1 VRAPRDLAASLKPS
15 TIASYVARE
24 FAFSFLIAFLFFFV
38 VFFVNQL
45 LLMAEDILSRRAP
58 LRDVLLLLFYSMPS
72 EIAMAFPFASLVGA
86 LMAAGRFASD
96 NEMLVFQA
104 CGIPARRIFLPF
116 AILGLA
122 FSLVSFIMNDYYLPL
137 GNIEFG
143 KVYRKLIVSTP
154 AVELRP
160 WSVRRYRDV
169 TIVTGAEEK
178 GIIKDILIFDTSEEG
193 RERLISA
200 KRAGISEGADSDD
213 VVALKLDGVLVQILV
228 AKEPDRFEYSSCASM
243 TYSIDLRD
251 AAGIVSSIGPSSMSS
266 VDLSREI
273 GEKQKAFDARRQK
286 REEELAVARA
296 KLEETYEGAELGELA
311 WPNAQSRIT
320 PPFRTC
326 ARSSEAPSRTEAS
339 KPTGSST
346 TRNSPFPSAPFF
358 SSFSLSPGTQ
368 GPPRGTVGRLWPRT
382 SRRRRVL
389 GPPSRGT
396 DLRDEAGLVA
406 LLVDV
411 GPQRLRP
418 RGGNSLLARG
428 QTSVVGRKD

>member
-122 FSLVSFIMNDYYLPL
+122 FSLVSFVMNDYYLPL

-154 AVELRP
+154 AVELKP

-311 WPNAQSRIT
+311 WPNAQSRIS
-320 PPFRTC
+320 PSLQDLR
-326 ARSSEAPSRTEAS
+326 AIERSSLADRSLQTYRLEYYKKFAIPFGAFFFVILAFPLGLKARRAGRSVGFGLGLLVAVAYWALLLGGQTF
-339 KPTGSST
+339 G
-346 TRNSPFPSAPFF
+346 TRLGWSPFWSMWAPNAF
-358 SSFSLSPGTQ
+358 
-368 GPPRGTVGRLWPRT
+368 V
-382 SRRRRVL
+382 
-389 GPPSRGT
+389 
-396 DLRDEAGLVA
+396 LVA
-406 LLVDV
+406 GIACWLGDRLL
-411 GPQRLRP
+411 L
-418 RGGNSLLARG
+418 
-428 QTSVVGRKD
+428 

>member
-1 VRAPRDLAASLKPS
+1 VRAPRDLASSLKPS
-15 TIASYVARE
+15 TIASYIARE

-116 AILGLA
+116 AILGLV
-122 FSLVSFIMNDYYLPL
+122 FSLVSFVMNDYYLPL

-143 KVYRKLIVSTP
+143 KVYRKLIISTP
-154 AVELRP
+154 AVELKP

-200 KRAGISEGADSDD
+200 KRAGISEGADSDE

-228 AKEPDRFEYSSCASM
+228 DKDPERFEYSSCASM
-243 TYSIDLRD
+243 TYRIDLRD
-251 AAGIVSSIGPSSMSS
+251 SGGIVSSIGPSSMSS

-273 GEKQKAFDARRQK
+273 GEKQRAFDARRLR
-286 REEELAVARA
+286 REGELAVARA
-296 KLEETYEGAELGELA
+296 KLEEAYEGAELGALA
-311 WPNAQSRIT
+311 WPNAQARIS
-320 PPFRTC
+320 PALSDLR
-326 ARSSEAPSRTEAS
+326 AVERSSLADRSLQTYRLEYYKKFAIPFGAFFFVILAFPLGLKARRAGRSVGFGLGLLVAVAYWALLLGGQTF
-339 KPTGSST
+339 G
-346 TRNSPFPSAPFF
+346 TRLGWSPFWSMWAPNAF
-358 SSFSLSPGTQ
+358 
-368 GPPRGTVGRLWPRT
+368 V
-382 SRRRRVL
+382 
-389 GPPSRGT
+389 
-396 DLRDEAGLVA
+396 LVA
-406 LLVDV
+406 GIACWLWDGLL
-411 GPQRLRP
+411 L
-418 RGGNSLLARG
+418 
-428 QTSVVGRKD
+428 